1 MAITAE
7 LVKTLRERTG
17 AGMMECKK
25 ALTETNGDIDAAIE
39 YLRKRGMAQ
48 AAKRAG
54 RSTSEGTVGILVNA
68 DRTSGTMA
76 EVNCETDFVAR
87 TDEFKALVD
96 EIVTTI
102 DAADEPHDTLVA
114 TDGPLGQRLT
124 AAIAKVGENMAVP
137 RSARLVGDYVGS
149 YSHMGGKIGVIVQVD
164 GVSGDAREHEVFT
177 AFVNELAMH
186 VAAASPQYTT
196 RDQVPGDAIEK
207 EKDIFRAQMAESGK
221 PPAVV
226 EKIIEG
232 KLGAFFEQIVLV
244 DQPTIRD
251 PKVKVSQ
258 ALEAVSKTIGQPL
271 TIRSFARFKV
281 GEAGA

>member
-1 MAITAE
+1 MAISAE

-54 RSTSEGTVGILVNA
+54 RSTSEGVVGILVNA
-68 DRTSGTMA
+68 SRTTGTMA

-102 DAADEPHDTLVA
+102 DATDEPHETLVA

-137 RSARLVGDYVGS
+137 RSARLVGDYIGS
-149 YSHMGGKIGVIVQVD
+149 YSHMGGQIGVLVGID
-164 GVSGDAREHEVFT
+164 GVSGDAREHEAFT

-186 VAAASPQYTT
+186 VAAANPQYTT
-196 RDQVPGDAIEK
+196 RDEVPADAVDK
-207 EKDIFRAQMAESGK
+207 EKDIYRAQMAESGK
-221 PPAVV
+221 PAAVV
-226 EKIIEG
+226 EKIVEG
-232 KLGAFFEQIVLV
+232 KLGAFFEQIVLL

-258 ALEAVSKTIGQPL
+258 ALAAVSVTIGQPL
-271 TIRSFARFKV
+271 TIHSFARFKV
-281 GEAGA
+281 GEASA

>member
-39 YLRKRGMAQ
+39 YLRKRGMAA

-54 RSTSEGTVGILVNA
+54 RSTSEGTVGMLVNA
-68 DRTSGTMA
+68 SRTTGTLA

-96 EIVTTI
+96 EITTTI
-102 DAADEPHDTLVA
+102 DATDVPHETLVA
-114 TDGPLGQRLT
+114 SDGPLGQRLT

-137 RSARLVGDYVGS
+137 RSARLAGDYIGS
-149 YSHMGGKIGVIVQVD
+149 YSHLGGKIGVLVQID
-164 GVSGDAREHEVFT
+164 GVSGEARDHEAFT
-177 AFVNELAMH
+177 TFVNELAMH
-186 VAAASPQYTT
+186 IAAANPQCTS
-196 RDQVPGDAIEK
+196 RDEVPADAVEK
-207 EKDIFRAQMAESGK
+207 EKDIFRAQLAESGK
-221 PPAVV
+221 PPAVI

-232 KLGAFFEQIVLV
+232 KLGAFYEQIVLV

-258 ALEAVSKTIGQPL
+258 ALEATAKTIGQPL
-271 TIRSFARFKV
+271 VIRGFARFKV
-281 GEAGA
+281 GEASA